1 MHAATNSWQNGAC
14 SSDIPLITQ
23 LRHKVVGF
31 SPVVL
36 LVPVSEPE
44 LLELE
49 LLELE
54 LVLVDSSG
62 KRTSHEPMSM
72 Q

>member
-1 MHAATNSWQNGAC
+1 MQAATNSMQNGAC
-14 SSDIPLITQ
+14 SSDMPLITQ
-23 LRHKVVGF
+23 LRHNVVGF

-36 LVPVSEPE
+36 LVPVSDPE
-44 LLELE
+44 LLE

-54 LVLVDSSG
+54 VLVDSSG
-62 KRTSHEPMSM
+62 KRTSHEPRSM